1 MVGGERR
8 NRRDGDFAED
18 ARPPETPTEG
28 KGQTVALGKWRRR
41 GLGGAAC
48 SLAALRFLQC
58 ALCQYGCMCQWWD
71 ASVGLPNNIFLS
83 YHSNHQLQLAQQ
95 YFSFTP
101 FQLQLQPAKR
111 ND

>member
-28 KGQTVALGKWRRR
+28 KGQTVAVGKWRRR

-58 ALCQYGCMCQWWD
+58 ALCQYGWMCQWWD
-71 ASVGLPNNIFLS
+71 ASVFWHTLVFLFGR
-83 YHSNHQLQLAQQ
+83 Q
-95 YFSFTP
+95 
-101 FQLQLQPAKR
+101 
-111 ND
+111 